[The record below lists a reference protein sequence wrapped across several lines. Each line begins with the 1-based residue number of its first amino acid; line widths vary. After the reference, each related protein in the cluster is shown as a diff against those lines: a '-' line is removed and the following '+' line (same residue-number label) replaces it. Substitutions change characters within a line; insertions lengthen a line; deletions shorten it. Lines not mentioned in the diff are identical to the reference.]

1 MGFSILIWF
10 IIAKHTT
17 YKRVF
22 MQPSFLQLP
31 DKRKIAYVLSKGM
44 LPCVIFFGG
53 FKSNMEGAKATAL
66 EASCKARGQR
76 FIRFDY
82 TGHGRSSGEFQDGT
96 IGNWKQDA
104 LAVIDNLGAEKN
116 IFVGSSMGAWIALL
130 AALERRGKAVG
141 FVGISS
147 APDFTEKLIWERLSH
162 GQKQQ
167 MEREKIFYAP
177 SCYGEEPYA
186 ITLRLIEEA
195 REHLLLDSD
204 IALDIPVRL
213 LHGTHD
219 EDVPWETSVSL
230 LQRLSS
236 HDVSLSL
243 LKNGDHRLSS
253 PAHLNMLCDIVKTL
267 CHL

>member
-1 MGFSILIWF
+1 
-10 IIAKHTT
+10 
-17 YKRVF
+17 

-31 DKRKIAYVLSKGM
+31 DKRRIAYVLSKGM

-53 FKSNMEGAKATAL
+53 FNSNMAGAKATAL

-82 TGHGRSSGEFQDGT
+82 TGHGQSSGEFQDGT
-96 IGNWKQDA
+96 IGAWKQDA
-104 LAVIDNLGAEKN
+104 LAVIDSLGADRN

-130 AALERRGKAVG
+130 AALERREKAVG
-141 FVGISS
+141 LVGVSS
-147 APDFTEKLIWERLSH
+147 APDFTEKLIWERFSSE
-162 GQKQQ
+162 QKRNI
-167 MEREKIFYAP
+167 ERDKVFYAP

-195 REHLLLDSD
+195 RNHLLLGTD
-204 IALDIPVRL
+204 IDLGIPVRL

-219 EDVPWETSVSL
+219 EDVPWETSVAL
-230 LQRLSS
+230 LRRLTS

-243 LKNGDHRLSS
+243 IKNGDHRLST

-267 CHL
+267 CHP